1 MSDAFI
7 SVDFDWNILHLN
19 GKVAAW
25 CGAQVDEI
33 VGRPIWALF
42 PTLQKSLLHDFYQR
56 CMRTRQAEDK
66 EYFSALLGQ
75 WYHVRARPTS
85 QGMNIFMTD
94 ITDNKKIAE
103 GQDQFLIMA
112 NSIPQLGWMAD
123 HKGNIHWYNDRWY
136 EYTGTTLEEM
146 AGWGWQKVHHPEH
159 MDRVVAYATKAWQQ
173 NQPWELT
180 FPLCGQDGRY
190 RWFLTR
196 VYPVKDG
203 TGKVEQWIGTHTDI
217 QDQVKTEELLKQSEA
232 QLRQL
237 SNSMPQLVWT
247 SDATGYHDFFNDRWY
262 EFTGLNFQN
271 TKDSGWAELLH
282 PADAARTWQVWNH
295 SLETGERYE
304 TEYRMKRADGAYRW
318 LLARATPL
326 TDEVGEIVR
335 WFGTCTDI
343 HDQKLASDTLERKVV
358 ERTGELEKANEHL
371 RQMNEELQQF
381 NYVASHDLQEP
392 LRKIKIFT
400 ERIKTQDI
408 DNLSADSQQFLDR
421 VMFSVERMSNLL
433 KDLLDFSS
441 VNRDELFAQVDLNEI
456 LFEIEND
463 LELLIAQRSATVR
476 KDSLPVIRAIPLQM
490 HQLFYNL
497 INNAIKFTPPDRQPM
512 VRIMREVVS
521 PEEISAWQL
530 NPDRAYLHLTIQDNG
545 IGFEAEFSEKIFE
558 LFKRLHSQQSYRG
571 TGVGLAMC
579 KKVVENHEG
588 KIWAES
594 SMREGATFHIV
605 LPVD

>member
-19 GKVAAW
+19 SKTAA
-25 CGAQVDEI
+25 GSTLPIDEI
-33 VGRPIWALF
+33 AGRDMWEAFPALIDTDL
-42 PTLQKSLLHDFYQR
+42 PDFYLR
-56 CMRTRQAEDK
+56 CMKDRRADDLVH
-66 EYFSALLGQ
+66 FSQVANR
-75 WYHVRARPTS
+75 WYHARTIPTS
-85 QGMNIFMTD
+85 LGMNIFISD
-94 ITDNKKIAE
+94 VTDNKKISE

-123 HKGNIHWYNDRWY
+123 REGNVHWYNDRWY

-146 AGWGWQKVHHPEH
+146 AGWGWQRVHHPEH
-159 MDRVVAYATKAWQQ
+159 IDRVVAYATKAWQQ
-173 NQPWELT
+173 NQSWELT

-196 VYPVKDG
+196 VYPIKDS
-203 TGKVEQWIGTHTDI
+203 TGKVEQWIGT
-217 QDQVKTEELLKQSEA
+217 
-232 QLRQL
+232 
-237 SNSMPQLVWT
+237 N
-247 SDATGYHDFFNDRWY
+247 
-262 EFTGLNFQN
+262 
-271 TKDSGWAELLH
+271 
-282 PADAARTWQVWNH
+282 
-295 SLETGERYE
+295 
-304 TEYRMKRADGAYRW
+304 
-318 LLARATPL
+318 
-326 TDEVGEIVR
+326 
-335 WFGTCTDI
+335 TDI

-358 ERTGELEKANEHL
+358 ERTGELEIANEHL
-371 RQMNEELQQF
+371 RRMNEELQQF

-400 ERIKTQDI
+400 ERIKTQDT

-421 VMFSVERMSNLL
+421 VMFSVDRMSNLL

-441 VNRDELFAQVDLNEI
+441 VNRGELFTQVDLNEI

-476 KDSLPVIRAIPLQM
+476 KDALPVIRAIPLQM

-497 INNAIKFTPPDRQPM
+497 VNNAIKFTPPDRPPM
-512 VRIMREVVS
+512 VQIAREVVT
-521 PEEISAWQL
+521 PQEILAWQL
-530 NPDRAYLHLTIQDNG
+530 DPTHTYLHLTVQDNG

-579 KKVVENHEG
+579 KKVAENHEG

-594 SMREGATFHIV
+594 SLGEGATFHIV